1 LKENSTIIKNS
12 LILYLRLIVVSI
24 VGLLSSRFILQ
35 ALGASDFGLYNLVGG
50 IVFLMAIFNNVM
62 VSTTYRFI
70 AFELGKEENAEVNRV
85 FNVSLMIHVGLAFL
99 VVLIAETIG
108 VYYIKNYLVVSADKI
123 EDALFVFHLSIA
135 STFVSIISVPHQGL
149 ISANEKFW
157 INAIAEILRSIL
169 ALTAV
174 LIVFN
179 FDGNRIRLYSLL
191 ISIVT
196 LIPSIVFI
204 LYSYYKFPNI
214 TKWNFQSKLKYYREM
229 FQFSIWIMF
238 GACASAAEVQI
249 SSMIIN
255 RFFGTL
261 LNASYGVANQVNT
274 MVKMFSQSLNQ
285 ATIPQITKSF
295 SGGDTNKTLNL
306 VIFSSKYSFILMLI
320 PSLPILLETD
330 FVLNLWLQNAPA
342 NTVIFVQ
349 LMILNALITTMSAGI
364 PAAVHA
370 TGKIKYFQII
380 LSTIVLL
387 GLPVAYFLFKLGYP
401 AYTIL
406 VIHTVISLVNMVMR
420 QYLLKKLINFNVR
433 EFISRAYFRMIYVLA
448 FVSPLFIIH
457 YIFPTSTV
465 RFISVSVFSI
475 FWLLIGVYFTAMENS
490 ERIIAKQFI
499 KKIFNAN

>member
-1 LKENSTIIKNS
+1 MKENSTIIKNS

-35 ALGASDFGLYNLVGG
+35 ALGTSDFGLYNVVGG
-50 IVFLMAIFNNVM
+50 IVFMMAFLNNVM

-70 AFELGKEENAEVNRV
+70 AFELGKEENSEVNNV
-85 FNVSLMIHVGLAFL
+85 FNVSLMIHIGLAFL

-108 VYYIKNYLVVSADKI
+108 VYYIKNYLVVNADKI
-123 EDALFVFHLSIA
+123 DDALFVFHLSIA

-149 ISANEKFW
+149 ITAKEKFW

-169 ALTAV
+169 ALLAV
-174 LIVFN
+174 LLVFN

-196 LIPSIVFI
+196 LIPSIIFI
-204 LYSYYKFPNI
+204 VYGYRKFPNI
-214 TKWNFQSKLKYYREM
+214 TKWNFQSKLKYYKEM

-238 GACASAAEVQI
+238 GAGASAAEVQI

-261 LNASYGVANQVNT
+261 LNASFGIANQVNT

-285 ATIPQITKSF
+285 AAIPQITKSF
-295 SGGDTNKTLNL
+295 SGGDTNRTLQL
-306 VIFSSKYSFILMLI
+306 VIFSSKYSFLLMLI

-330 FVLNLWLQNAPA
+330 FVLNLWLKNAPA
-342 NTVIFVQ
+342 NTAIFVQ

-380 LSTIVLL
+380 LSTMVLL

-406 VIHTVISLVNMVMR
+406 VTYTAISLVNMVIR
-420 QYLLKKLINFNVR
+420 QYLLKRLINFNVR
-433 EFISRAYFRMIYVLA
+433 EFIGRAYLRMIYVLV

-457 YIFPTSTV
+457 YIFPTSLL
-465 RFISVSVFSI
+465 RFILVSIVSI
-475 FWLLIGVYFTAMENS
+475 LWLLIGIYFTAMENS
-490 ERIIAKQFI
+490 ERIIAKQFL
-499 KKIFNAN
+499 KKVFNVN